1 MMQKVFDN
9 NKIKSF
15 IEENHK
21 DEVRFEN
28 IVFDDKEAFM
38 FDSVKPCYVFNNCY
52 FKSHR
57 FDFVVKKI
65 RRQKEYLAIVF
76 KNCVFESDVFISGCE
91 LENLEITDCEF
102 HSKRFVVAESKIK
115 RVGIIN
121 NPNCA
126 KTIDNIHFHSENEI
140 DYLDM
145 RLLSVTGAFNIDE
158 SNIKEFYAAKN
169 SFKHIYFKKLK
180 VEEKLTFWDNSIEKN
195 STISNSSIGKSLF
208 RDSKFYNVLNFF
220 ETNFLQITSF
230 ECIKTTEN
238 STVKISNCSFE
249 NKVFFDNS
257 FLGILKLDTSFFSDI
272 VSFQN
277 FQCNTIELNRVHFD
291 KVAFFNDINIKL
303 LRSLDVKTISI
314 IKNQLNKTDNN
325 IDYVKMNAL
334 EKRKFFQS
342 LSRKNTDFF
351 VLWLNKI
358 SNNFGT
364 SWLKGIWFTLKCSA
378 IFFVMLLAV
387 NNFVKSSYPLS
398 INIKHDWAKF
408 DFILAEFLK
417 FIFSFGFTS
426 PEFQSSGWLFLIFI
440 VAKIFI
446 GFGIYQTIAA
456 FRKFK

>member
-1 MMQKVFDN
+1 
-9 NKIKSF
+9 
-15 IEENHK
+15 
-21 DEVRFEN
+21 
-28 IVFDDKEAFM
+28 M
-38 FDSVKPCYVFNNCY
+38 F
-52 FKSHR
+52 
-57 FDFVVKKI
+57 
-65 RRQKEYLAIVF
+65 
-76 KNCVFESDVFISGCE
+76 
-91 LENLEITDCEF
+91 
-102 HSKRFVVAESKIK
+102 
-115 RVGIIN
+115 
-121 NPNCA
+121 
-126 KTIDNIHFHSENEI
+126 
-140 DYLDM
+140 
-145 RLLSVTGAFNIDE
+145 
-158 SNIKEFYAAKN
+158 FY
-169 SFKHIYFKKLK
+169 
-180 VEEKLTFWDNSIEKN
+180 
-195 STISNSSIGKSLF
+195 
-208 RDSKFYNVLNFF
+208 
-220 ETNFLQITSF
+220 
-230 ECIKTTEN
+230 
-238 STVKISNCSFE
+238 KISNCSFE

-257 FLGILKLDTSFFSDI
+257 FLGFLKLDTSFFSDI

-303 LRSLDVKTISI
+303 LRNLDVKTISI

-325 IDYVKMNAL
+325 IDYVKMSAL

-342 LSRKNTDFF
+342 LSRKNSDFF

-378 IFFVMLLAV
+378 IFFVLLLVV

-398 INIKHDWAKF
+398 INIKQDWAKF